1 MYQIQKNQT
10 PASNRR
16 YDGDSISG
24 DYILLSM
31 ESCPKRLHSAQVLV
45 HCGWLCPSVCPAV
58 RRGQRPCPEVENAT
72 FLAQSHGPRHVFSSN
87 SNDHSTIF
95 LELEARACAS
105 VREQHE
111 AAVKCTITILVRMCK
126 ARTDALYSAMSYWL
140 RRGCA
145 IV

>member
-24 DYILLSM
+24 DYNYIIDGKLPQASAFCASPGPLRLAVPLRLSG
-31 ESCPKRLHSAQVLV
+31 R
-45 HCGWLCPSVCPAV
+45 PAWPASLS
-58 RRGQRPCPEVENAT
+58 RGGE
-72 FLAQSHGPRHVFSSN
+72 RHVFSSN